1 MKHNKSCARETKV
14 RQKQKSEAMF
24 GDGATPGDSEDSEKE
39 IHYSYNEVEY
49 VQEVMDYIDN
59 TYVGHYAGKVQALD
73 NIYDAG
79 HGTGFNV
86 GSILKYAKRYGKKK
100 GYNRDDIMKIIHYG
114 ILQLHIHDSENLG
127 YGDETDE
134 YFDSEGC
141 V

>member
-1 MKHNKSCARETKV
+1 MKHNKFGARVSKV
-14 RQKQKSEAMF
+14 KQKQKTEAMYF
-24 GDGATPGDSEDSEKE
+24 DKDIPSTSESSVGLSA
-39 IHYSYNEVEY
+39 YSYNEVEY
-49 VQEVMDYIDN
+49 VQELMDYISK
-59 TYVGHYAGKVQALD
+59 TYDGHYAGKVQALD

-114 ILQLHIHDSENLG
+114 ILQLYIHDSENLG
-127 YGDETDE
+127 GDDETDE
-134 YFDSEGC
+134 YFDSEGD